1 MARKKSKKTL
11 QQEIVMVAYALIVM
25 MLVIIAQFRLGI
37 LGVFLHRI
45 FLVLFGSYPIFV
57 YALLFIVALG
67 MLFKKQLVFPKGK
80 ITIGLILALV
90 ALYLYLALASTTI
103 ESGFSYLTNYLSRA
117 LLIFNESLPAQAG
130 IFGAILYGVV
140 SSLVA
145 REGTWVVLVTI
156 TIFSLYLLVGPIIF
170 PSFTFKMPSLF
181 KKDKV
186 KKKDKPIKDKQLDL
200 FETPSAQSMDEAIAK
215 SEAKKSVFIDSDSVT
230 NKTPVKQAVVSESKT
245 TSAATI
251 DVIKSYTLP
260 SLSLL
265 DAFKS
270 KKGSSINNTVAQRKG
285 KQLIELL
292 EQFQIHAELITYHIG
307 PSVTKFEIRPDSNVK
322 ISKIASLSDN
332 IKMSLQAKDIRIEA
346 PIPGRNAVGV
356 EIPNVEMTPVRL
368 LEIMESIPSEK
379 ADRKLLFA
387 LGKNLMGQ
395 AIYGELDKMPHLLI
409 AGATGSGKSVAVNA
423 IITTLLLRSTPSE
436 VKMLLIDPK
445 KVEFTA
451 YHDIP
456 HLIAPVVSDAS
467 TAAKALKTVVSTM
480 ENRYDVFAKV
490 GVRNISAYNEKVLAY
505 PQEHLS
511 IMPKIVVII
520 DELADLMIVAGK
532 EVEASIQRITQLA
545 RAAGIHLIVA
555 TQRPSTDVI
564 TGIIKANIPS
574 RIAFAV
580 SSNVDSRTILDV
592 GGAEKLLG
600 SGDMLYVPIGEP
612 NPIRIQGVFVSD
624 DEVKKV
630 AQAAIGQGKPQYE
643 DAFMDLDGV
652 ESNNGF
658 VLASDD
664 PLYEDI
670 KDFVISNQKASTSM
684 IQRRF
689 SLGYNRAARMM
700 DSLEMEEIIGPPQ
713 GSKPR
718 EVLVSKDDQ

>member
-1 MARKKSKKTL
+1 MAQRKSKQKI
-11 QQEIVMVAYALIVM
+11 QHDIAMVAYALITI
-25 MLVIIAQFRLGI
+25 MLVVIAYLRLGI
-37 LGVFLHRI
+37 LGVFIHRV
-45 FLVLFGSYPIFV
+45 FLVMFGTYPIFA
-57 YALLFIVALG
+57 YLALLFGAIVLIT
-67 MLFKKQLVFPKGK
+67 KKKLSFPKGK
-80 ITIGLILALV
+80 ITVGISLAVL
-90 ALYLYLALASTTI
+90 ALYLYLALASTGS
-103 ESGFSYLTNYLSRA
+103 ESGFTYLSDYLSRV

-130 IFGAILYGVV
+130 IFGALLFGTI

-145 REGTWVVLVTI
+145 REGTWVVLITL

-170 PSFTFKMPSLF
+170 PSLNIKLPTFK
-181 KKDKV
+181 KKNKIKS
-186 KKKDKPIKDKQLDL
+186 KKKSNVQEQMDI

-215 SEAKKSVFIDSDSVT
+215 SEAKKSVFIDSESVVGRA
-230 NKTPVKQAVVSESKT
+230 NHASKQASVETKT
-245 TSAATI
+245 TSAGTI
-251 DVIKSYTLP
+251 DVIKNYTLP
-260 SLSLL
+260 SLTLL

-270 KKGSSINNTVAQRKG
+270 KKGSSINNAVAQRKG

-307 PSVTKFEIRPDSNVK
+307 PSVTKFEIRPDSNIK
-322 ISKIASLSDN
+322 ISKIGSLSDN
-332 IKMSLQAKDIRIEA
+332 IKMNLQAKDIRIEA

-368 LEIMESIPSEK
+368 LELMEGLSPDKSSK
-379 ADRKLLFA
+379 KLLFI
-387 LGKNLMGQ
+387 LGKNLMGN

-423 IITTLLLRSTPSE
+423 IITTLLLRTTPSE

-445 KVEFTA
+445 KVEFTPF
-451 YHDIP
+451 HDLP
-456 HLIAPVVSDAS
+456 HLIAPVVSDAQH
-467 TAAKALKTVVSTM
+467 AAKALKTIVNMM

-490 GVRNISAYNEKVLAY
+490 GVRNINAYNDKVLAN
-505 PQEHLS
+505 PDEHLS

-624 DEVKKV
+624 DEVRKV
-630 AQAAIGQGKPQYE
+630 AQAAIGQGKPEYE

-652 ESNNGF
+652 EGNDGF
-658 VLASDD
+658 VLANDD

-670 KDFVISNQKASTSM
+670 KEFIISSQKASTSM

-700 DSLEMEEIIGPPQ
+700 DSLEAEGIIGPPQ

-718 EVLVSKDDQ
+718 EVLVSDD